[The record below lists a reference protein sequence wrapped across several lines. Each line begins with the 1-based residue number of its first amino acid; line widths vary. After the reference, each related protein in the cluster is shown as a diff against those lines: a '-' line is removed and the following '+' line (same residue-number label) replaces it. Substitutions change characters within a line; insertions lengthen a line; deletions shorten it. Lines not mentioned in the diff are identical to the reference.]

1 MVMKKLSL
9 IITILIISNGS
20 SFSQSNRIPANYNG
34 SVYQSSNKELLLH
47 GLEQKQKLYDSRVNE
62 VITMLYILSDIY
74 KMKTDKYE
82 DGVPQNLSLYYNQV
96 HQWLVDACKYDLS
109 NSQIW
114 IQVQDFYIKHK
125 NSMMS
130 W

>member
-1 MVMKKLSL
+1 MKR
-9 IITILIISNGS
+9 IIYITIFVIISSGI
-20 SFSQSNRIPANYNG
+20 SFAQSNRIPANYNG

-62 VITMLYILSDIY
+62 VITMLYILSEVY
-74 KMKTDKYE
+74 KIKTDKYE

>member
-1 MVMKKLSL
+1 MKKLSL